1 MKELII
7 LIVMMFPEY
16 GRYPD
21 SIAVNGLHGKPL
33 SFTTRE
39 KCADHVNKNIDAYIG
54 IDFFK
59 PPKSDILLVCLRSY
73 KNPTSIN
80 NAPEVMP

>member
-21 SIAVNGLHGKPL
+21 SIEVKGLHGKPL
-33 SFTTRE
+33 SFTTEE
-39 KCADHVNKNIDAYIG
+39 KCADHVNENIDALKGFAMSVYPEAVAVKSILCIEKNKQG
-54 IDFFK
+54 ITG
-59 PPKSDILLVCLRSY
+59 V
-73 KNPTSIN
+73 
-80 NAPEVMP
+80 

>member
-21 SIAVNGLHGKPL
+21 SIEVNGLHGKPL
-33 SFTTRE
+33 SFTTVE
-39 KCADHVNKNIDAYIG
+39 KCADHVHENFDALKDFAMSVYPDAVTIKRIVCVEKNKQGLTGA
-54 IDFFK
+54 
-59 PPKSDILLVCLRSY
+59 
-73 KNPTSIN
+73 
-80 NAPEVMP
+80 

>member
-21 SIAVNGLHGKPL
+21 SIEVNGLHGKPL
-33 SFTTRE
+33 SFTTVE
-39 KCADHVNKNIDAYIG
+39 KCAD
-54 IDFFK
+54 
-59 PPKSDILLVCLRSY
+59 LVEL
-73 KNPTSIN
+73 
-80 NAPEVMP
+80 

>member
-21 SIAVNGLHGKPL
+21 SIEVNGLHGKPL
-33 SFTTRE
+33 SFATE
-39 KCADHVNKNIDAYIG
+39 KK
-54 IDFFK
+54 
-59 PPKSDILLVCLRSY
+59 
-73 KNPTSIN
+73 
-80 NAPEVMP
+80 

>member
-21 SIAVNGLHGKPL
+21 SIEVNGLHGKPL
-33 SFTTRE
+33 SFATE
-39 KCADHVNKNIDAYIG
+39 KKCAEHVNENIDALKGFAMTVYPDAVAVKSIFCIEKNKQG
-54 IDFFK
+54 ITG
-59 PPKSDILLVCLRSY
+59 V
-73 KNPTSIN
+73 
-80 NAPEVMP
+80 